1 MESTESYF
9 RKGWRTR
16 FGDGLCKRHF
26 KTCLQSGILERRAS
40 LDIDA
45 EKKNLATHIYN
56 EEEIEEML
64 LLIRESFLPAFESLK
79 ELFLRK
85 QEEIEKDEQGL

>member
-1 MESTESYF
+1 ML
-9 RKGWRTR
+9 K
-16 FGDGLCKRHF
+16 KR
-26 KTCLQSGILERRAS
+26 
-40 LDIDA
+40 
-45 EKKNLATHIYN
+45 NLATHIYN

>member
-1 MESTESYF
+1 M
-9 RKGWRTR
+9 
-16 FGDGLCKRHF
+16 
-26 KTCLQSGILERRAS
+26 
-40 LDIDA
+40 DIDA